1 MTVGAYSPLG
11 RGFLTGAIKSQGDLE
26 HGDFRLSNPRFT
38 DEAIKEN
45 LKFVEV
51 IDQIAQS
58 KGVTKAQV
66 ALAWV
71 LSQNDE
77 IVTIPGTRKVHR
89 LEENLCAFKVELT
102 TTDLEIIHKSM
113 PTVTMGERY

>member
-1 MTVGAYSPLG
+1 MAYSPLG
-11 RGFLTGAIKSQGDLE
+11 RGFLTGAIKSRAENDW
-26 HGDFRLSNPRFT
+26 RLTLPRFQ
-38 DEAIKEN
+38 DEAMIEN

-58 KGVTKAQV
+58 KKVSKAQV

-77 IVTIPGTRKVHR
+77 IISIPATRNVHR
-89 LEENLCAFKVELT
+89 LEENVGACKVELT
-102 TTDLEIIHKSM
+102 QTDLAIIQKSL
-113 PTVTMGERY
+113 PSTTIGDRY